1 MRRMQ
6 SHIEEQIC
14 KELLAYE
21 GNCAVLFH
29 EKREGFLNM
38 VYDLHK
44 RVITLE
50 RQLKR
55 HLMED

>member
-1 MRRMQ
+1 MQ